1 MMMSGEKAF
10 KSGLVAL
17 VGRPNVGKSTL
28 LNQFI
33 GEKVAITATK
43 PQTTRNRITGIY
55 TTEEAQIIF
64 LDTPGIHKPKHK
76 LGQHMVRMAESALEE
91 VDLVLFVVDSTAPL
105 GGGDRYIAGHFPSL
119 KTPVFLVLNK
129 IDLLSPAELARVE
142 AEYSTLYSFAEVI
155 SVSAVTGENLAFL
168 ADQIISYLPEGP
180 QYYPPDMV
188 TDQPERF
195 IVAELIRE
203 KVLHLT
209 REEIPHSIAVEV
221 EEMKEREGKNL
232 ILVRANIYV
241 ERDSQKGIII
251 GRGGHMLKEI
261 GQLARA
267 DIERLLGCQV
277 YLELWVKVRKDW
289 RDSLEALRSFGYD
302 E

>member
-1 MMMSGEKAF
+1 M
-10 KSGLVAL
+10 
-17 VGRPNVGKSTL
+17 
-28 LNQFI
+28 
-33 GEKVAITATK
+33 
-43 PQTTRNRITGIY
+43 
-55 TTEEAQIIF
+55 
-64 LDTPGIHKPKHK
+64 
-76 LGQHMVRMAESALEE
+76 
-91 VDLVLFVVDSTAPL
+91 
-105 GGGDRYIAGHFPSL
+105 
-119 KTPVFLVLNK
+119 
-129 IDLLSPAELARVE
+129 
-142 AEYSTLYSFAEVI
+142 
-155 SVSAVTGENLAFL
+155 
-168 ADQIISYLPEGP
+168 
-180 QYYPPDMV
+180 
-188 TDQPERF
+188 
-195 IVAELIRE
+195 AELIRE